1 MFRAPRRS
9 RNSSIMQV
17 IHRGAHEGVTGSCH
31 QLMIDDRR
39 SLLIDCGLFQGQDA
53 RDHREPTID
62 FPIDGVLG
70 LILTHVH
77 LDHVGR
83 VPYLMAAGF
92 NGPIY
97 CSPPTAKLLPLMLE
111 DALRLG
117 VTHNKRLIARF
128 LQELKRHVRPM
139 AYGKWHKLDGG
150 VSFRLTPAGHVLGS
164 AYVEVEKGDERFVFS
179 GDLGSRGS
187 PLLIAPVSPERAD
200 LLVLESTYGD
210 RLHSGREDRCKALE
224 DILCRTMQ
232 NSGVTIIPAFSL
244 GRTQELLYELNEIF
258 HRVEHRCGC
267 ALLNAVDVIV
277 DSPLSTRLTQIY
289 DSMREYWSDEA
300 KHVLTYD
307 DQPLVFDNLTT
318 VDGQRD
324 HARIVQYLKRSQRPA
339 IVIAGSGMCTGG
351 RVVDYLKTFIENPT
365 TDIVFVGYQALG
377 TPGRYIQDQ
386 SGWVK
391 LDGIR
396 LDIKAAVHTL
406 SGYSAH
412 ADQADLLRF
421 VQGMKERPK
430 AIRLVHG
437 EPPAKAAL
445 AAKLVEL
452 GYSVV

>member
-1 MFRAPRRS
+1 MH
-9 RNSSIMQV
+9 V

-31 QLMIDDRR
+31 QLMFDDHR

-53 RDHREPTID
+53 RGRAEAEID
-62 FPIDGVLG
+62 FPVDGIQG

-77 LDHVGR
+77 LDHIGR

-92 NGPIY
+92 HGPIY
-97 CSPPTAKLLPLMLE
+97 CSAPTAKLLPLMLE

-117 VTHNKRLIARF
+117 ITHNKRLIARF
-128 LQELKRHVRPM
+128 LQELKRLVRPM
-139 AYGKWHKLDGG
+139 GYGKWHKIDGG
-150 VSFRLTPAGHVLGS
+150 ISFRLTPAGHVLGS
-164 AYVEVEKGDERFVFS
+164 AYVEIERKDERFVFS
-179 GDLGSRGS
+179 GDLGSKGA
-187 PLLIAPVSPERAD
+187 PLLIEPVSPERAD
-200 LLVLESTYGD
+200 FLVLESTYGD

-224 DILCRTMQ
+224 NILCHTLQ
-232 NSGVTIIPAFSL
+232 NSGVTIIPSFAL

-258 HRVEHRCGC
+258 HRVEKRTGCG
-267 ALLNAVDVIV
+267 LLHAVDVIV

-318 VDGQRD
+318 VDGKRD
-324 HARIVQYLKRSQRPA
+324 HVRIVESLQRSKRPA

-351 RVVDYLKTFIENPT
+351 RVINYLKAFIEKPT
-365 TDIVFVGYQALG
+365 TDVVFVGFQALG
-377 TPGRYIQDQ
+377 TPGRYIQDE

-391 LDGIR
+391 LDGTR
-396 LDIKAAVHTL
+396 FDIKAQVHTL

-421 VQGMKERPK
+421 VQGMNQPPK

-437 EPPAKAAL
+437 EPQAKAAL
-445 AAKLVEL
+445 AAKLTEL